1 MLGEEGSQRVAAMLK
16 CKEVARL
23 VATDELSG
31 AGWRRRSVIRLHLL
45 ICRHCRRYAKQL
57 RAIGQSARKHLGFE
71 AGEPA
76 ATRRLERAILLGFPD
91 GPTDST
97 GTGEDPESSPA
108 QPSEPES
115 E

>member
-1 MLGEEGSQRVAAMLK
+1 MLN

-23 VATDELSG
+23 VATDEYSG
-31 AGWRRRSVIRLHLL
+31 AGWKRRLAIRLHLL
-45 ICRHCRRYAKQL
+45 MCRHCRRYATQL
-57 RAIGQSARKHLGFE
+57 RAIGQSARKHLGFGAE
-71 AGEPA
+71 EPGA
-76 ATRRLERAILLGFPD
+76 IWRLERAILQGLPD

-108 QPSEPES
+108 QPSEPDS